1 MSVEA
6 MAWVWK
12 NGPNDPT
19 ERLVL
24 LAIADHADDHGWCY
38 PSMIG
43 IATKA
48 CVTER
53 GARGIVRRLEAGG
66 WIAVKVGGGRG
77 GKSRYC
83 VLMVKNPERET
94 RNDVPVNENPERE
107 TRNVATLNPERGD
120 TKPGTRVPPNHQGTI
135 KEPSTTAREGERESD
150 GKPVVV
156 DDQSKRRDEVLSLMG
171 LDGVIRPDG
180 KFTGMTNDMA
190 EIPKWDAMGLTRQEQ
205 DGKIREMLDKQRAKA
220 PGFFPN
226 RWSWFTA
233 GMADL
238 AAAKQ
243 ASPSARAATARAE
256 IQLLGPEDKAK
267 HQKITAE
274 LAALRGSNSEAA
286 FARKGELITAL
297 QRLTAT
303 LRPAAE

>member
-12 NGPNDPT
+12 NGPTDPT

-24 LAIADHADDHGWCY
+24 LAIADHADDLGWCY

-66 WIAVKVGGGRG
+66 WIAVKIGGGRG
-77 GKSRYC
+77 GKSRYR
-83 VLMVKNPERET
+83 VLMGNNPEQETGNDIPGKRNRERET
-94 RNDVPVNENPERE
+94 G
-107 TRNVATLNPERGD
+107 NVATQNPERGD
-120 TKPGTRVPPNHQGTI
+120 TKPGTMVPPNHQGTI
-135 KEPSTTAREGERESD
+135 KEPSTTAREREADQSA
-150 GKPVVV
+150 VV
-156 DDQSKRRDEVLSLMG
+156 DDQSRRRDEVLRLMG

-180 KFTGMTNDMA
+180 RFTGQMTDMA
-190 EIPKWDAMGLTRQEQ
+190 ELPKWDALGLTRAEQ
-205 DGKIREMLDKQRAKA
+205 DGKIREMLDKQRAKV

-233 GMADL
+233 GMDEL
-238 AAAKQ
+238 AAAKRRDPASAQPRSKPNVPLADPNAEAERQ
-243 ASPSARAATARAE
+243 ALVTE
-256 IQLLGPEDKAK
+256 LG
-267 HQKITAE
+267 
-274 LAALRGSNSEAA
+274 ALRGSNSDAA
-286 FARKGELITAL
+286 FARRREIVSRLQAL
-297 QRLTAT
+297 E
-303 LRPAAE
+303 AAAGA

>member
-94 RNDVPVNENPERE
+94 RN
-107 TRNVATLNPERGD
+107 VATLNPE
-120 TKPGTRVPPNHQGTI
+120 PGFRRTI
-135 KEPSTTAREGERESD
+135 KEPSRNHQR
-150 GKPVVV
+150 
-156 DDQSKRRDEVLSLMG
+156 
-171 LDGVIRPDG
+171 
-180 KFTGMTNDMA
+180 
-190 EIPKWDAMGLTRQEQ
+190 
-205 DGKIREMLDKQRAKA
+205 QRAKA
-220 PGFFPN
+220 
-226 RWSWFTA
+226 S
-233 GMADL
+233 
-238 AAAKQ
+238 
-243 ASPSARAATARAE
+243 ASPMGSRSSSMISRSDGTRFSASWGWTA
-256 IQLLGPEDKAK
+256 
-267 HQKITAE
+267 
-274 LAALRGSNSEAA
+274 
-286 FARKGELITAL
+286 
-297 QRLTAT
+297 
-303 LRPAAE
+303 

>member
-83 VLMVKNPERET
+83 VLMVKNPERFIF
-94 RNDVPVNENPERE
+94 N
-107 TRNVATLNPERGD
+107 
-120 TKPGTRVPPNHQGTI
+120 
-135 KEPSTTAREGERESD
+135 KE
-150 GKPVVV
+150 
-156 DDQSKRRDEVLSLMG
+156 
-171 LDGVIRPDG
+171 
-180 KFTGMTNDMA
+180 
-190 EIPKWDAMGLTRQEQ
+190 
-205 DGKIREMLDKQRAKA
+205 
-220 PGFFPN
+220 
-226 RWSWFTA
+226 
-233 GMADL
+233 
-238 AAAKQ
+238 
-243 ASPSARAATARAE
+243 
-256 IQLLGPEDKAK
+256 
-267 HQKITAE
+267 
-274 LAALRGSNSEAA
+274 
-286 FARKGELITAL
+286 
-297 QRLTAT
+297 
-303 LRPAAE
+303 